1 VKGIGD
7 KDLSDEELEVLFTSE
22 SEDLADADTIV
33 RWFTA
38 TYRSECSDCS
48 ETISPDDR
56 AGYIDDDTEASC
68 QECCDQALL

>member
-1 VKGIGD
+1 M

-22 SEDLADADTIV
+22 SEELEDAETIV

-38 TYRSECSDCS
+38 TYRSECLICG

-56 AGYIDDDTEASC
+56 AGYIDGDDEASC
-68 QECCDQALL
+68 QECCDQALR